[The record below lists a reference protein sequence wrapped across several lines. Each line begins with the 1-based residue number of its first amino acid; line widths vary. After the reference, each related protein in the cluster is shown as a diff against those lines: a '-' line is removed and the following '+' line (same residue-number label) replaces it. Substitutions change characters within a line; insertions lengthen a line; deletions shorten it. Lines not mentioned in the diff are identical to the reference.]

1 MNDPTGTK
9 PSPMSAPAS
18 SSGTLLYDGAEW
30 DFDLVQRAYDAI
42 HEIGVGEMGLDIY
55 TNQIEVIRAEQMLD
69 AYASIGMPNMYRHWS
84 FGKHF
89 AREESAYRKGARALA
104 YELVINSDPCINY
117 IMEEN
122 TMTMQALVL
131 AHAAMG
137 HNHFFKNN
145 YLFQQWT
152 DATSILDYLTFAKEY
167 VAECEEKYGVEAVE
181 LVLDSSHALMN
192 QGISRHPM
200 PRFTQADAQEKARK
214 RRQHEEETY
223 NEIWRTV
230 PRSELPFKINGELTG
245 DAAREALALN
255 LPQENLL
262 YFLEK
267 HAPKLEEWKRELLRI
282 VRMLAQYFYPQR
294 QTKVMN
300 EGCATFVH
308 YEILNTLYDRGQITE
323 GAMLEF
329 MHSHSSV
336 VYQPTFDS
344 GHYSGMNPY
353 ALGFAMMRDIKRIC
367 EEPTQEDRDW
377 FPNFAGNGDAMGTLK
392 EAWAEFRDDSFILQY
407 LSPKLIRDFRLF
419 HIHDRSD
426 SPFVQVQ
433 AIHNETGYREVRRK
447 LSEQYNVG
455 ERDPDIQVVSAD
467 LSGDRRLVLHHRVR
481 DGVLLD
487 KNQCDRTLLH
497 VAHLWGYRV
506 KLMEMDAD
514 TGEMLKEHD
523 ALPMP

>member
-1 MNDPTGTK
+1 MN
-9 PSPMSAPAS
+9 APAS
-18 SSGTLLYDGAEW
+18 QNGKLLFDGAEW
-30 DFDLVQRAYDAI
+30 DFATIGRTYDAI
-42 HEIGVGEMGLDIY
+42 HEIGVGEMGLNIY
-55 TNQIEVIRAEQMLD
+55 PNQLEVIRAEQMLD

-89 AREESAYRKGARALA
+89 AREEGLYRKGARALA

-122 TMTMQALVL
+122 TMTMQTLVL

-167 VAECEEKYGVEAVE
+167 VAECEDKFGVEAVE
-181 LVLDSSHALMN
+181 GVLDSAHALMY

-200 PRFTQADAQEKARK
+200 PRRTAAGMAEKARR

-223 NEIWRTV
+223 NEIWRTI
-230 PRSELPFKINGELTG
+230 PRSELQKSASGEFAG
-245 DAAREALALN
+245 QQGREDFELN
-255 LPQENLL
+255 LPQENVL

-267 HAPKLEEWKRELLRI
+267 HAPKLEDWKRELLRI

-308 YEILNTLYDRGQITE
+308 YEILNRMYDRGQISE

-336 VYQPTFDS
+336 VYQPSFDS

-353 ALGFAMMRDIKRIC
+353 ALGFAMMQDIKRIC
-367 EEPTQEDRDW
+367 EEPTDEDRDW
-377 FPNFAGNGDAMGTLK
+377 FPGFAGNGDAIGTLK

-426 SPFVQVQ
+426 SPFVQVNS
-433 AIHNETGYREVRRK
+433 IHDEIGYRNVRK
-447 LSEQYNVG
+447 QLSDQYDTGV
-455 ERDPDIQVVSAD
+455 RDPDIQVVSAD

-481 DGVLLD
+481 NGVLLN
-487 KNQCDRTLLH
+487 KNECDRTLLH

-506 KLMEMDAD
+506 KMMEMDYD
-514 TGEMLKEHD
+514 TGELRKEHE

>member
-1 MNDPTGTK
+1 MN
-9 PSPMSAPAS
+9 APAS
-18 SSGTLLYDGAEW
+18 QNRKLLFDGAEW
-30 DFDLVQRAYDAI
+30 DFATINRTYDAI
-42 HEIGVGEMGLDIY
+42 HEIGVAEMGLNIY
-55 TNQIEVIRAEQMLD
+55 PNQLEVIRAEQMLD

-89 AREESAYRKGARALA
+89 AREEGLYRKGARALA

-122 TMTMQALVL
+122 TMTMQTLVL

-167 VAECEEKYGVEAVE
+167 VAECEDKFGVEAVE
-181 LVLDSSHALMN
+181 GVLDSGHALMN

-200 PRFTQADAQEKARK
+200 PRRTAAVMAEKARK
-214 RRQHEEETY
+214 RRQYEEETY
-223 NEIWRTV
+223 NEIWRTI
-230 PRSELPFKINGELTG
+230 PRSELQQAPSTEFTG
-245 DAAREALALN
+245 QQGREDFELN
-255 LPQENLL
+255 LPQENVL

-267 HAPKLEEWKRELLRI
+267 HAPKLEDWKRELLRI

-308 YEILNTLYDRGQITE
+308 YEILNRMYDRGQISE

-336 VYQPTFDS
+336 VYQPSFDS
-344 GHYSGMNPY
+344 AHFSGMNPY

-367 EEPTQEDRDW
+367 EEPTDEDRDW
-377 FPNFAGNGDAMGTLK
+377 FPDFAGNGDAMGTLQ

-419 HIHDRSD
+419 HVHDRSG
-426 SPFVQVQ
+426 SPFVQVNS
-433 AIHNETGYREVRRK
+433 IHDETGYRNMRK
-447 LSEQYNVG
+447 QLSDQYDTGV
-455 ERDPDIQVVSAD
+455 RDPDIQVVSAD

-481 DGVLLD
+481 NGVLLN
-487 KNQCDRTLLH
+487 KNECDRTLLH

-506 KLMEMDAD
+506 KMMEMDYD
-514 TGEMLKEHD
+514 TGELLKEHE

>member
-1 MNDPTGTK
+1 MPDGSN
-9 PSPMSAPAS
+9 SA
-18 SSGTLLYDGAEW
+18 GNLLYDGPEW
-30 DFDLVQRAYDAI
+30 TFDLVNRAYDAI
-42 HEIGVGEMGLDIY
+42 HEIGVGEMGLEIY
-55 TNQIEVIRAEQMLD
+55 PNQLEVIRAEQMLD

-89 AREESAYRKGARALA
+89 AREENAYRKGARALA

-122 TMTMQALVL
+122 TMTMQVLVM

-152 DATSILDYLTFAKEY
+152 DATAILDYLTFAKEY

-181 LVLDSSHALMN
+181 AVLDSAHALMN
-192 QGISRHPM
+192 QGISRHPVT
-200 PRFTQADAQEKARK
+200 RQTVRDKKDKARK
-214 RRQHEEETY
+214 RLEYEEATY

-230 PRSELPFKINGELTG
+230 PRAKLPQLNSDGTPEMI
-245 DAAREALALN
+245 REAQSLK

-267 HAPKLEEWKRELLRI
+267 HAPKLEEWQRELIRI

-300 EGCATFVH
+300 EGCATFCH
-308 YEILNTLYDRGQITE
+308 YEIMNRLFDRGQVTE

-336 VYQPTFDS
+336 VFQPRFEDPR
-344 GHYSGMNPY
+344 YSGINPY
-353 ALGFAMMRDIKRIC
+353 ALGFAMMRDIQRMC
-367 EEPTQEDRDW
+367 LEPTEEDRAW
-377 FPNFAGNGDAMGTLK
+377 FPEIAGNGDPLGTLK
-392 EAWAEFRDDSFILQY
+392 TAWAEFRDDSFILQY
-407 LSPKLIRDFRLF
+407 LSPKVMRDFRLF
-419 HIHDRSD
+419 HIHDRAD
-426 SPFVQVQ
+426 SPFIQVDS
-433 AIHNETGYREVRRK
+433 IHNEQGYREVRRK
-447 LSEQYNVG
+447 LAAQYDTSIM
-455 ERDPDIQVVSAD
+455 DPDIQVVSAD
-467 LSGDRRLVLHHRVR
+467 LSGGRRLTLHHKVR
-481 DGVLLD
+481 NGVVLD
-487 KNQCDRTLLH
+487 KQTCDRTLLH

-506 KLMEMDAD
+506 KLMEMDTA
-514 TGEMLKEHD
+514 TGEMIREHES
-523 ALPMP
+523 LPMP

>member
-1 MNDPTGTK
+1 MPDGSN
-9 PSPMSAPAS
+9 SA
-18 SSGTLLYDGAEW
+18 GKLLYDGPEW
-30 DFDLVQRAYDAI
+30 TFDLVNRAYDAI
-42 HEIGVGEMGLDIY
+42 EEIGVGEMGLDVY
-55 TNQIEVIRAEQMLD
+55 PNQLEVIRAEQMLD

-122 TMTMQALVL
+122 SMTMQVLVM

-152 DATSILDYLTFAKEY
+152 DATAILDYLTFAKEY
-167 VAECEEKYGVEAVE
+167 VAECEERYGVEAVE
-181 LVLDSSHALMN
+181 SVLDSAHALMN
-192 QGISRHPM
+192 QGISRHPVT
-200 PRFTQADAQEKARK
+200 RQTARDKQDKARK
-214 RRQHEEETY
+214 RREYEEATY

-230 PRSELPFKINGELTG
+230 PRAKLQQLNSDGTPEMI
-245 DAAREALALN
+245 REAESLK

-267 HAPKLEEWKRELLRI
+267 HAPKLEEWQRELLRI

-300 EGCATFVH
+300 EGCATFCH
-308 YEILNTLYDRGQITE
+308 YEIMNRLYERGQVNE

-336 VYQPTFDS
+336 VFQPRFEDPR
-344 GHYSGMNPY
+344 YSGVNPY
-353 ALGFAMMRDIKRIC
+353 ALGFEMMRDIQRMC
-367 EEPTQEDRDW
+367 LEPTKEDREW
-377 FPNFAGNGDAMGTLK
+377 FPEIAGNGDPLGTLK
-392 EAWAEFRDDSFILQY
+392 TAWAEFRDDSFILQY
-407 LSPKLIRDFRLF
+407 LSPKVMREFRLF

-426 SPFVQVQ
+426 SPFMQVES
-433 AIHNETGYREVRRK
+433 IHNEQGYRDVRRK
-447 LSEQYNVG
+447 LAAQYDTSIT
-455 ERDPDIQVVSAD
+455 DPDIQVVSAD
-467 LSGDRRLVLHHRVR
+467 LSGGRRLTLHHKVR
-481 DGVLLD
+481 NGVLLD
-487 KNQCDRTLLH
+487 KQACDRTLLH

-506 KLMEMDAD
+506 KLMEMDSV
-514 TGEMLKEHD
+514 TGEMLREHES
-523 ALPMP
+523 LPMP

>member
-1 MNDPTGTK
+1 MN
-9 PSPMSAPAS
+9 APAS
-18 SSGTLLYDGAEW
+18 QNGKLLFDGAEW
-30 DFDLVQRAYDAI
+30 DFATIDRTYDAI
-42 HEIGVGEMGLDIY
+42 HEIGVGEMGLNIY
-55 TNQIEVIRAEQMLD
+55 PNQLEVIRAEQMLD

-89 AREESAYRKGARALA
+89 AREEGLYRKGARALA

-122 TMTMQALVL
+122 TMTMQTLVL

-167 VAECEEKYGVEAVE
+167 VAECEDKFGVEAVE
-181 LVLDSSHALMN
+181 GVLDSAHALMN

-200 PRFTQADAQEKARK
+200 PRRTAAGMAEKARK

-223 NEIWRTV
+223 NEIWRTI
-230 PRSELPFKINGELTG
+230 PRSELQKAASGELAG
-245 DAAREALALN
+245 QQGREDFELN
-255 LPQENLL
+255 LPQENVL

-267 HAPKLEEWKRELLRI
+267 HAPKLEDWKRELLRI

-308 YEILNTLYDRGQITE
+308 YEILNRMYDRGQISE

-336 VYQPTFDS
+336 VYQPSFDS

-353 ALGFAMMRDIKRIC
+353 ALGFAMMQDIKRIC
-367 EEPTQEDRDW
+367 EEPTDEDRDW
-377 FPNFAGNGDAMGTLK
+377 FPGFAGNGDAMGTLK

-426 SPFVQVQ
+426 SPFVQVNS
-433 AIHNETGYREVRRK
+433 IHDEIGYRKVRK
-447 LSEQYNVG
+447 QLSDQYDTGV
-455 ERDPDIQVVSAD
+455 RDPDIQVVSAD

-481 DGVLLD
+481 NGVLLN
-487 KNQCDRTLLH
+487 KNECDRTLLH

-506 KLMEMDAD
+506 KMMEMDYD
-514 TGEMLKEHD
+514 TGELLKEHE

>member
-1 MNDPTGTK
+1 MNEKG
-9 PSPMSAPAS
+9 AS
-18 SSGTLLYDGAEW
+18 VTATAEGSGKLLYDGPEW
-30 DFDLVQRAYDAI
+30 NFDTIKRVYDAI
-42 HEIGVGEMGLDIY
+42 HDIGVGEMGLDIY

-89 AREESAYRKGARALA
+89 AREDALYRKGARALA

-145 YLFQQWT
+145 YLFHQWT

-167 VAECEEKYGVEAVE
+167 VAECEEKYGVEEVE
-181 LVLDSSHALMN
+181 LVLDSAHALMN
-192 QGISRHPM
+192 QGVSRHPR
-200 PRFTQADAQEKARK
+200 PRITHRDTQEKQR
-214 RRQHEEETY
+214 RRQQHLEETY

-230 PRSELPFKINGELTG
+230 PRSELPSSGTQELTG
-245 DAAREALALN
+245 EAALEALALN

-336 VYQPTFDS
+336 VYQPRFDS

-367 EEPTQEDRDW
+367 EEPTEEDRDW
-377 FPNFAGNGDAMGTLK
+377 FPDFAGNGDAMGTLK

-419 HIHDRSD
+419 YVHDPSD
-426 SPFVQVQ
+426 SPFVHVR
-433 AIHNETGYREVRRK
+433 AIHDETGYREVRRK
-447 LSEQYNVG
+447 LSELYDVG
-455 ERDPDIQVVSAD
+455 CNDPDIQVVSAD
-467 LSGDRRLVLHHRVR
+467 LSGDRRLILHHNVR

-487 KNQCDRTLLH
+487 KDQCDRTLLH
-497 VAHLWGYRV
+497 VAHLWGYRAR
-506 KLMEMDAD
+506 LIEMDAESAD
-514 TGEMLKEHD
+514 TLREHE

>member
-1 MNDPTGTK
+1 MN
-9 PSPMSAPAS
+9 APAKTQ
-18 SSGTLLYDGAEW
+18 GTLLYDAPEW
-30 DFDLVQRAYDAI
+30 DFELLKRTYDAI
-42 HEIGVGEMGLDIY
+42 HEIGVDEMGLNIY
-55 TNQIEVIRAEQMLD
+55 PNQIEVIRAEQMLD

-89 AREESAYRKGARALA
+89 AREEGLYRKGARALA

-117 IMEEN
+117 VMEEN

-167 VAECEEKYGVEAVE
+167 VAECEERYGVEAVE
-181 LVLDSSHALMN
+181 SVLDSAHALMN

-200 PRFTQADAQEKARK
+200 SRRTPADMAEKARQ
-214 RRQHEEETY
+214 RREHEEATY
-223 NEIWRTV
+223 NEIWRTI
-230 PRSELPFKINGELTG
+230 PRSELQKSQSGGNS
-245 DAAREALALN
+245 DNAREEFTLN
-255 LPQENLL
+255 LPQENVL

-267 HAPKLEEWKRELLRI
+267 HAPKLDDWKRELLRI

-308 YEILNTLYDRGQITE
+308 YEIMNTLYDRGRISE
-323 GAMLEF
+323 GSMLEF

-336 VYQPTFDS
+336 VYQPSFDS
-344 GHYSGMNPY
+344 GHYGGMNPY
-353 ALGFAMMRDIKRIC
+353 ALGFAMMRDIKRLC
-367 EEPTQEDRDW
+367 EEPTDEDRDW
-377 FPNFAGNGDAMGTLK
+377 FPDFAGNGDAMGTLK

-407 LSPKLIRDFRLF
+407 LSPHLIREFRLF

-433 AIHNETGYREVRRK
+433 AIHDETGYRDVRRK
-447 LSEQYNVG
+447 LSEQYDTGV
-455 ERDPDIQVVSAD
+455 RDPDIQVVSAD

-506 KLMEMDAD
+506 KLMEMDID
-514 TGEMLKEHD
+514 SGDMLKEHE

>member
-1 MNDPTGTK
+1 MAVTSTT
-9 PSPMSAPAS
+9 
-18 SSGTLLYDGAEW
+18 GTLLYDSPEW
-30 DFDLVQRAYDAI
+30 DFDLIKRTYDAI
-42 HEIGVGEMGLDIY
+42 HEIGVEEMGLNIY
-55 TNQIEVIRAEQMLD
+55 PNQIEVIRAEQMLD

-89 AREESAYRKGARALA
+89 AREEALYRKGARALA

-167 VAECEEKYGVEAVE
+167 VAECEEKYGVEDVE
-181 LVLDSSHALMN
+181 MVLDSAHALMN
-192 QGISRHPM
+192 QGISRHPR
-200 PRFTQADAQEKARK
+200 PRRTPADMADKARQ

-230 PRSELPFKINGELTG
+230 PRSELSQGKPGSLSPELLK
-245 DAAREALALN
+245 EEFALN

-267 HAPKLEEWKRELLRI
+267 HAPKLEDWKRELLRI

-308 YEILNTLYDRGQITE
+308 YEIMNTLYDRGQISE

-336 VYQPTFDS
+336 VYQPSFDS
-344 GHYSGMNPY
+344 GHYGGLNPY
-353 ALGFAMMRDIKRIC
+353 ALGFAMMRDIKRMC
-367 EEPTQEDRDW
+367 EEPTEEDREW
-377 FPNFAGNGDAMGTLK
+377 FPDFAGNGDAMGTLR

-407 LSPKLIRDFRLF
+407 LSPRLMREFRLF

-426 SPFVQVQ
+426 SPFVQVN
-433 AIHNETGYREVRRK
+433 AIHDETGYRNVRRM
-447 LSEQYNVG
+447 LSTQYDTGV
-455 ERDPDIQVVSAD
+455 RDPDIQVVSAD

-481 DGVLLD
+481 DGVRLD
-487 KNQCDRTLLH
+487 KSQCDRTLLH

-506 KLMEMDAD
+506 RLMEMDNE
-514 TGEMLKEHD
+514 TGEMLKEHE

>member
-1 MNDPTGTK
+1 MSATK
-9 PSPMSAPAS
+9 TPSAPAS
-18 SSGTLLYDGAEW
+18 GSGKLLYDGPEW
-30 DFDLVQRAYDAI
+30 NFDTIQRAYDAI
-42 HEIGVGEMGLDIY
+42 HAIGVDEMGLDIY

-89 AREESAYRKGARALA
+89 AREDALYRKGARALA

-167 VAECEEKYGVEAVE
+167 VASCEEKYGIEAVE
-181 LVLDSSHALMN
+181 IVLDSAHALMN
-192 QGISRHPM
+192 QGISRHPR
-200 PRFTQADAQEKARK
+200 PRMTLKHAKEKH
-214 RRQHEEETY
+214 RRRLKHEEETY

-230 PRSELPFKINGELTG
+230 PRSELASSANGGMTSE
-245 DAAREALALN
+245 AAREAIALN

-267 HAPKLEEWKRELLRI
+267 HAPKLEDWQRELLRI
-282 VRMLAQYFYPQR
+282 VRMLSQYFYPQR

-300 EGCATFVH
+300 EGCATFIH
-308 YEILNTLYDRGQITE
+308 YEILNTLYDRGQVSE

-336 VYQPTFDS
+336 IYQPKFDS
-344 GHYSGMNPY
+344 RSYSGINPY

-367 EEPTQEDRDW
+367 EEPTAEDRDW
-377 FPNFAGNGDAMGTLK
+377 FPDFAGNGDAMGTLK

-407 LSPKLIRDFRLF
+407 LSPKLIRDFRF
-419 HIHDRSD
+419 FYIHDRSD
-426 SPFVQVQ
+426 SPFVQVR
-433 AIHNETGYREVRRK
+433 AIHDEVGYREVRRK
-447 LSEQYNVG
+447 LSEQYG
-455 ERDPDIQVVSAD
+455 IGFHDSDIQVMSAD
-467 LSGDRRLVLHHRVR
+467 LSGDRRLVLHHNVHN
-481 DGVLLD
+481 GVLLD
-487 KNQCDRTLLH
+487 KHECDRTLLH

-506 KLMEMDAD
+506 RLLEMDIE
-514 TGEMLKEHD
+514 TGETLREHET
-523 ALPMP
+523 LPMP

>member
-1 MNDPTGTK
+1 MD
-9 PSPMSAPAS
+9 APARAQ
-18 SSGTLLYDGAEW
+18 GTLLYDAPEW
-30 DFDLVQRAYDAI
+30 DFDLLNRTYDAI
-42 HEIGVGEMGLDIY
+42 HEIGVEDMGLNIY
-55 TNQIEVIRAEQMLD
+55 PNQIEVIRAEQMLD
-69 AYASIGMPNMYRHWS
+69 AYTSIGMPNMYRHWS

-89 AREESAYRKGARALA
+89 AREEGLYRKGARALA

-117 IMEEN
+117 VMEEN

-167 VAECEEKYGVEAVE
+167 VSECEERYGVETVE
-181 LVLDSSHALMN
+181 AVLDSSHALMN

-200 PRFTQADAQEKARK
+200 PRRTAADMAEKQRQ
-214 RRQHEEETY
+214 RRAHEEATY
-223 NEIWRTV
+223 NEIWRTI
-230 PRSELPFKINGELTG
+230 PRSELPQHQIG
-245 DAAREALALN
+245 DAESAREEFALN

-267 HAPKLEEWKRELLRI
+267 HAPKLEDWKRELLRI

-308 YEILNTLYDRGQITE
+308 YEIMNTLYDRGRISE
-323 GAMLEF
+323 GSMLEF

-336 VYQPTFDS
+336 VYQPSFDS
-344 GHYSGMNPY
+344 GHYGGMNPY
-353 ALGFAMMRDIKRIC
+353 ALGFAMMRDIKRMC
-367 EEPTQEDRDW
+367 EEPTDEDRDW
-377 FPNFAGNGDAMGTLK
+377 FPEFAGNGDALGTLK

-407 LSPKLIRDFRLF
+407 LSPHLIRQFRLF

-433 AIHNETGYREVRRK
+433 AIHDEIGYRNVRRK
-447 LSEQYNVG
+447 LSEQYDTGV
-455 ERDPDIQVVSAD
+455 RDPDIQVVSAD

-481 DGVLLD
+481 DGILLD
-487 KNQCDRTLLH
+487 KSQCDRTLLH

-506 KLMEMDAD
+506 KLMEMDIES
-514 TGEMLKEHD
+514 GEMLKEHE